1 MRKTHLSLIVM
12 LIAVLSLTAFISC
25 DNTPKIVTYH
35 VIVKNEDTT
44 VKEKDIAD
52 GDSFTLP
59 AKPSDSTRTFLGWQV
74 GDDENNVKQPG
85 EDITITGDI
94 TITALWKDFCIVQFD
109 TAGGEKLSS
118 LSIPYGSKINFAGP
132 PEKPTKTGYTFT
144 GWTLNNQPFSF
155 DEEIKENITL
165 TANWTIN
172 EYDVSFV
179 LGYES
184 TTSIDSQKIEYNKTA
199 KKPDDP
205 TRTGYIFDGWKVKDG
220 GVFDF
225 VNPITSNTVLVA
237 QWSEIKT
244 NFILLFPKNVNYV
257 DTLVVQIGSQ
267 EKEFKYSEGTADGDY
282 LKYTTTVNELD
293 YGDYTITVETKDS
306 DGNKVGTSHFDTLVL
321 NSLTTDKEVKV
332 DKSVIV
338 NVEPTITATAS
349 TVSGTYEGYT
359 ITGTLTFSIVDGVT
373 LKYSTDGKEPTT
385 EYTAGDKIDIKNGT
399 QIAYA
404 LTYSGN
410 NWTTG
415 KTSYSGKIDKNIEI
429 NTIGATGPAGGII
442 FYDEKTVRENEY
454 TDSSGILHTNSWRFF
469 EAAPADLSK
478 NYPFGGKGKHYG
490 TSSDRGKGKENAEI
504 LKAMPDYST
513 SAAAAAA
520 SYSYG
525 GFADWYVPSA
535 GELTQLLN
543 NKAVVSGLNQ
553 SYYWSSTEKFSYNED
568 MHLNYAVPNE
578 PKAISDSYVQDKST
592 AMPVRVVR
600 SF

>member
-74 GDDENNVKQPG
+74 GDDENNIKQPG

-109 TAGGEKLSS
+109 TAGGAKLSS
-118 LSIPYGSKINFAGP
+118 LRIPYGNKINFAGN
-132 PEKPTKTGYTFT
+132 PEAPTRTGYTFN

-165 TANWTIN
+165 TANWTII
-172 EYDVSFV
+172 EYDVSFD
-179 LGYES
+179 LGYKS
-184 TTSIDSQKIEYNKTA
+184 TTSIGVQKIEYNKTA

-237 QWSEIKT
+237 QWSEIT
-244 NFILLFPKNVNYV
+244 TDLTLLFPKNVNYV
-257 DTLVVQIGSQ
+257 NTLVVQIGSQ
-267 EKEFKYSEGTADGDY
+267 KKEFKYSEGTADDDY
-282 LKYTTTVNELD
+282 IKYTTTVNGLD

-306 DGNKVGTSHFDTLVL
+306 DENKVGTSHFDTLIL

-349 TVSGTYEGYT
+349 TVSGTHEGYT
-359 ITGTLTFSIVDGVT
+359 ITGTLTFSIVDGVS

-385 EYTAGDKIDIKNGT
+385 VYTSGDKINVSNDT
-399 QIAYA
+399 SIAYTV
-404 LTYSGN
+404 TYSGN
-410 NWTTG
+410 NWITG
-415 KTSYSGKIDKNIEI
+415 KTSYSGVIDEDIPI
-429 NTIGATGPAGGII
+429 NTVGATGPGTGKI
-442 FYDEKTVRENEY
+442 FYDEKTVKSGTY
-454 TDSSGILHTNSWRFF
+454 KDSTTGSTVTYKWRFF
-469 EAAPADLSK
+469 EAAPSNCSDCE
-478 NYPFGGKGKHYG
+478 FKGDG
-490 TSSDRGKGKENAEI
+490 TYHGTETGRGKGRSNTEL
-504 LKAMPDYST
+504 LKKMSDYSS
-513 SAAAAAA
+513 SAAAACVN
-520 SYSYG
+520 STFG
-525 GFADWYVPSA
+525 DCTDWYLPSLD
-535 GELTQLLN
+535 ELNLLMK
-543 NKAVVSGLNQ
+543 NKAIVGGIGDYQYYFSSSESPYTETLVNVVH
-553 SYYWSSTEKFSYNED
+553 STTGQT
-568 MHLNYAVPNE
+568 YANKTGV
-578 PKAISDSYVQDKST
+578 KQK
-592 AMPVRVVR
+592 VRAVR

>member
-94 TITALWKDFCIVQFD
+94 TITALWKDFCIVKFD

-165 TANWTIN
+165 TANWTI
-172 EYDVSFV
+172 EKYDVSFD

-184 TTSIDSQKIEYNKTA
+184 TTSINSQKIEYNKTA

-237 QWSEIKT
+237 QWSEIT
-244 NFILLFPKNVNYV
+244 TDLTLLFPKNVNYV
-257 DTLVVQIGSQ
+257 NTLVVQIGSQ
-267 EKEFKYSEGTADGDY
+267 KKEFKYSEGTADGDY
-282 LKYTTTVNELD
+282 LKYTTTVNGLD

-306 DGNKVGTSHFDTLVL
+306 DENKVGTSHFDTLVL

-349 TVSGTYEGYT
+349 TVSGTHEGYT
-359 ITGTLTFSIVDGVT
+359 ITGTLTFSIVDGVS

-385 EYTAGDKIDIKNGT
+385 VYTSGDKINVSNDT
-399 QIAYA
+399 SIAYTV
-404 LTYSGN
+404 TYSGN
-410 NWTTG
+410 NWITG
-415 KTSYSGKIDKNIEI
+415 KTSYSGVIDEDIPI
-429 NTIGATGPAGGII
+429 NTVGATGPGTGKI
-442 FYDEKTVRENEY
+442 FYDEKTVKSGTY
-454 TDSSGILHTNSWRFF
+454 KDSTTGSTITYKWRFF
-469 EAAPADLSK
+469 EAAPSNCSDCE
-478 NYPFGGKGKHYG
+478 FKGDG
-490 TSSDRGKGKENAEI
+490 TYHGTETGRGKGRSNTEL
-504 LKAMPDYST
+504 LKKMSDYSS
-513 SAAAAAA
+513 SAAAACVN
-520 SYSYG
+520 STFG
-525 GFADWYVPSA
+525 DCTDWYLPSLD
-535 GELTQLLN
+535 ELNLLMK
-543 NKAVVSGLNQ
+543 NKAIVGGIGDYQYYFSSSESPYTETLVNVVH
-553 SYYWSSTEKFSYNED
+553 STTGQT
-568 MHLNYAVPNE
+568 YANKTGV
-578 PKAISDSYVQDKST
+578 KQK
-592 AMPVRVVR
+592 VRAVR

>member
-35 VIVKNEDTT
+35 VIVKNGDTK

-109 TAGGEKLSS
+109 TAGGAKLSS
-118 LSIPYGSKINFAGP
+118 LRIPYGNKINFAGN
-132 PEKPTKTGYTFT
+132 PEAPTRTGYKFN

-172 EYDVSFV
+172 EYDVSFD
-179 LGYES
+179 LGYEPK
-184 TTSIDSQKIEYNKTA
+184 TSIDSQKIEYNKTA

-237 QWSEIKT
+237 QWSEIT
-244 NFILLFPKNVNYV
+244 TDLTLLFPKNVNYV
-257 DTLVVQIGSQ
+257 NTLVVQIGSQ
-267 EKEFKYSEGTADGDY
+267 KKEFKYSEGTADGDY
-282 LKYTTTVNELD
+282 LKYTTTVNGLD

-306 DGNKVGTSHFDTLVL
+306 DENKVGTSHFDTLVL

-332 DKSVIV
+332 DKSLIV
-338 NVEPTITATAS
+338 NITPTITAKATSVTGTTNNYVIKGTAS
-349 TVSGTYEGYT
+349 IQCADNTTV
-359 ITGTLTFSIVDGVT
+359 
-373 LKYSTDGKEPTT
+373 KYSTDGSTPTT
-385 EYTAGDKIDIKNGT
+385 DYTSGTEFDVTNSTTLSYTVSYTGSNWCTGD
-399 QIAYA
+399 
-404 LTYSGN
+404 L
-410 NWTTG
+410 
-415 KTSYSGKIDKNIEI
+415 SYSGKIDTDISI
-429 NTIGATGPAGGII
+429 YTIGATGPAGGII
-442 FYDEKTVRENEY
+442 FYDEKTVKTYNNY
-454 TDSSGILHTNSWRFF
+454 SWRFF
-469 EAAPADLSK
+469 EA
-478 NYPFGGKGKHYG
+478 
-490 TSSDRGKGKENAEI
+490 SSDNLTSCAVVPSGDTTTFYGCSTDRGRGKDNTNQ
-504 LKAMPDYST
+504 LKNLSGCAAAKCLAHSVTVDGVTYSDWFLPSSSELYEMIKASALVGNITTHLYYASSSVSGSVVVYTVLLRNDGSINST
-513 SAAAAAA
+513 SIDRD
-520 SYSYG
+520 SS
-525 GFADWYVPSA
+525 
-535 GELTQLLN
+535 L
-543 NKAVVSGLNQ
+543 VVR
-553 SYYWSSTEKFSYNED
+553 
-568 MHLNYAVPNE
+568 
-578 PKAISDSYVQDKST
+578 
-592 AMPVRVVR
+592 PVRC
-600 SF
+600 F